1 MSVLFYSIAKQAIT
15 PIVKPLEFRCRGRF
29 YHRII
34 DNVVQQ
40 FCLLWLNHDFTI
52 RFNISSVYA
61 DNDRLIEGNE
71 VAKIINGSNN
81 MWLGQRLVQGEL
93 QQQFSLQGTT
103 ASLFPHYID
112 CANTCVDVLINY
124 LIPWF
129 EKACNSASAYKMAK
143 DANIFLTIHQEPDSY
158 ESLGFLLDQQRW
170 KQSAAL
176 IKYYLDNSHLY
187 NQKWWIPREQEYQQL
202 YEALVNMDTAYIKQY
217 MDGKKSATY
226 RLFRYKL

>member
-29 YHRII
+29 YYRII

-93 QQQFSLQGTT
+93 QQQFSLQG
-103 ASLFPHYID
+103 L
-112 CANTCVDVLINY
+112 C
-124 LIPWF
+124 
-129 EKACNSASAYKMAK
+129 
-143 DANIFLTIHQEPDSY
+143 
-158 ESLGFLLDQQRW
+158 
-170 KQSAAL
+170 
-176 IKYYLDNSHLY
+176 
-187 NQKWWIPREQEYQQL
+187 
-202 YEALVNMDTAYIKQY
+202 
-217 MDGKKSATY
+217 
-226 RLFRYKL
+226 

>member
-1 MSVLFYSIAKQAIT
+1 MKQYWGGRTMSALFYSVAKQAIT
-15 PIVKPLEFRCRGRF
+15 PIVKPLGFRCQGRF
-29 YHRII
+29 YYRII

-40 FCLLWLNHDFTI
+40 FCLLWRNHDFTI

-81 MWLGQRLVQGEL
+81 MWLGQQLVQGK
-93 QQQFSLQGTT
+93 GATT
-103 ASLFPHYID
+103 SPCPNYSD
-112 CANTCVDVLINY
+112 CVNTCVDALTNY

-129 EKACNSASAYKMAK
+129 DRASNSASAYKMAK
-143 DANIFLTIHQEPDSY
+143 DSNIFLTTHQEPDSY
-158 ESLGFLLDQQRW
+158 RSLGFLLDQKLW
-170 KQSAAL
+170 EQSATL
-176 IKYYLDNSHLY
+176 IKYYLDNSYLY

-202 YEALVNMDTAYIKQY
+202 YGALVNLDTVYLEQY

-226 RLFRYKL
+226 RLFST

>member
-29 YHRII
+29 YYRII

-93 QQQFSLQGTT
+93 PQPIFFARDYCQPLPSL
-103 ASLFPHYID
+103 
-112 CANTCVDVLINY
+112 
-124 LIPWF
+124 
-129 EKACNSASAYKMAK
+129 
-143 DANIFLTIHQEPDSY
+143 
-158 ESLGFLLDQQRW
+158 
-170 KQSAAL
+170 
-176 IKYYLDNSHLY
+176 
-187 NQKWWIPREQEYQQL
+187 
-202 YEALVNMDTAYIKQY
+202 
-217 MDGKKSATY
+217 Y
-226 RLFRYKL
+226 RLCKYLRGRAY

>member
-29 YHRII
+29 YYRII

-81 MWLGQRLVQGEL
+81 MWLGQRLVQG
-93 QQQFSLQGTT
+93 
-103 ASLFPHYID
+103 
-112 CANTCVDVLINY
+112 
-124 LIPWF
+124 